1 MLIKAFKS
9 LFDNKS
15 TDAIPDD
22 EILAIAAG
30 VLMFEVVL
38 ADDQIDDA
46 ERKLVVSA
54 LGNILD
60 KGEKELAEV
69 YKRILEVVEESVS
82 LFEFTTLINEE
93 FSKKEKYSLLIVLWR
108 IAYADGRLDKYEEY
122 YIRKIKDLLYLSQS
136 DFIRAKHEASSSV

>member
-69 YKRILEVVEESVS
+69 YKRILDEVEESVS
-82 LFEFTTLINEE
+82 LFEFTSLINEE
-93 FSKKEKYSLLIVLWR
+93 FSKKQKYSLT
-108 IAYADGRLDKYEEY
+108 
-122 YIRKIKDLLYLSQS
+122 
-136 DFIRAKHEASSSV
+136 